1 MEGSAMFTPKSGSS
15 DRALRILV
23 PTDLS
28 AFGDLALRYAL
39 LFREKLGAK
48 LTFLYADEIS
58 WLAEEHPIGYYFENV
73 SEAKKALLRRLHDY
87 AAKHSP
93 DVATLFVD
101 DAPETAIVQTAR
113 DINADLIIMGTHGRR
128 GIRRAILGSVA
139 EYVLRETDV
148 PVLTVNPSKFRPD
161 AVAGI
166 RTILC
171 PVNFTDVAR
180 TALEK
185 ASDLAKTFDAQLVVM
200 HVCEGKEPPVSSD
213 VQNEFRAW
221 VNPLVRANTRYSE
234 VVVHGDAAAAVL
246 AVADQIDADLLVIG
260 AKHRRFADTTVAGT
274 TTERITRYAKHAVM
288 TVIRKET
295 AAKAVAA

>member
-1 MEGSAMFTPKSGSS
+1 MKVSAMFTPKSGSS
-15 DRALRILV
+15 DRAMRILV

-28 AFGDLALRYAL
+28 TFGDLALRYAL

-73 SEAKKALLRRLHDY
+73 SDARKALLHRLRDYVATHAHD
-87 AAKHSP
+87 A
-93 DVATLFVD
+93 DTLFVD
-101 DAPETAIVQTAR
+101 DAPETAIVQAAR
-113 DINADLIIMGTHGRR
+113 DINAGLIIMGTHGRR

-139 EYVLRETDV
+139 EYVLRETDA

-171 PVNFTDVAR
+171 PVNFTEIAR
-180 TALEK
+180 SALEK
-185 ASDLAKTFDAQLVVM
+185 ASGLAKTFDAQLVVM
-200 HVCEGKEPPVSSD
+200 HVCEGSEPQISSD

-260 AKHRRFADTTVAGT
+260 AQHRRFADTTVAGT

-295 AAKAVAA
+295 AAKAAAA